1 MDRPDNFSYW
11 LTVEG
16 SREDRDK
23 VYHLLGSLENK
34 AWGVPVLDDFLERDE
49 PDPLVTYDSYHV
61 DNRLGT
67 ISAWSEDSMDELLHS
82 IAVQVPNAILEMEV
96 IDEDDQ
102 SYGFHVRYH
111 GDLYQK
117 VYRETHLP
125 PFDPDRNIPFD
136 QRHSPEAYAQE
147 KQKTMYVLYEVFE
160 AGDAIRQFN
169 ILAMSEDKTLLRELM
184 RKKIEIDDHDFI
196 GDNGVFYEYK
206 DHFSTN
212 YKNGFVEYHIEE
224 QPVYT
229 QEHRKELLA
238 SRTFNKEYSEPY
250 YFTFGSDGTQPYRR
264 GWMEVHAK
272 SYEDARALF
281 RSKYPDKRPGII
293 NCAGMYTKEQF
304 HAQIL
309 PKYLEH
315 TDWYICHEILTKAGS
330 TYPTREETEKKL
342 SLEKQISAANDRR
355 EDGSPTDT
363 PKREP
368 SL

>member
-61 DNRLGT
+61 DDRLGT
-67 ISAWSEDSMDELLHS
+67 VSAWSEDSMDELLHS
-82 IAVQVPNAILEMEV
+82 IAVQVPNAILEMEAS
-96 IDEDDQ
+96 DEDDQ
-102 SYGFHVRYH
+102 SYGFMVRYH

-117 VYRETHLP
+117 VYRETHQP
-125 PFDPDRNIPFD
+125 PFDPDRDIPFD
-136 QRHSPEAYAQE
+136 QRFNRTVDPLAP
-147 KQKTMYVLYEVFE
+147 QKTMHVLYEVFE
-160 AGDAIRQFN
+160 SGDAIRQFN
-169 ILAMSEDKTLLRELM
+169 ILAMSEDKALLRELM
-184 RKKIEIDDHDFI
+184 HKKIEMDDHDFVT
-196 GDNGVFYEYK
+196 DNGVFYEYR

-212 YKNGFVEYHIEE
+212 YKNGFVEYHIEA
-224 QPVYT
+224 QPVYN
-229 QEHRKELLA
+229 QEHRTELLA

-250 YFTFGSDGTQPYRR
+250 YFTFGSDGSQPYRR
-264 GWMEVHAK
+264 GWMEVHAG
-272 SYEDARALF
+272 SYEAARELF
-281 RSKYPDKRPGII
+281 RSKYPDKRLGII

-309 PKYLEH
+309 PKYLDSL
-315 TDWYICHEILTKAGS
+315 DWCICHEILTKHGS

-342 SLEKQISAANDRR
+342 PLEKQISAANDKKADSPSKVTPER
-355 EDGSPTDT
+355 ES
-363 PKREP
+363 